1 MKHPVK
7 NKMNSLAMNKRMM
20 QLLAVTFFSV
30 STFAQQPPAAPGGTG
45 NTTAPQPPAVKSGPR
60 PYKEVITAKAVTTTG
75 LFMVHRVEDKTFFEI
90 PDSLFNRDL
99 LIICRLAK
107 AGADMRSGNSM
118 NGYAGDILN
127 QSVVRFEKGP
137 NNKIFI
143 RDMSFSE
150 RSKDSAS
157 DMYRAVMNSN
167 IQPIAMAFD
176 VRANRKDSLTGVQHT
191 VIDMT
196 DIVNGDNDLF
206 FWGGAKGKFSIG
218 GYQPDKSYLQYV
230 KAFPINTEI
239 RTVKTYTKA
248 GGGSANLFNGVLTT
262 NTPAPKLV
270 TVELNTSIVILP
282 AVPMQPRYAD
292 DRVGYFSTTYTDFDA
307 NPQGIKRISFAE
319 RWRLEP
325 KKEDAEKYKR
335 GELVEPEKPII
346 IYIDPETPAKWV
358 PYLIQGINDWQAAF
372 EKAGFKNAIIGKMA
386 PTPQEDSTWSLED
399 ARHSAIVYKPSAV
412 PNASGPHIV
421 DPRSGEVIETHI
433 NWYHN
438 VMKLVHDWYFV
449 QTAAVDTAARTMH
462 FSDALMGQ
470 LIRFVSSHEVGHTLG
485 LMHNFGSSSATPV
498 EKLRD
503 KKWVEANGHTAS
515 IMDYARFN
523 YVAQPEDSISETG
536 LFPRIGE
543 YDKWAI
549 EWGYRLIP
557 GINNAAEEIP
567 VLNKWI
573 IAKANDK
580 RYWFG
585 NEMSQEDPRS
595 QNEDLG
601 DNAMK
606 AGEYGIKNLKRI
618 MTHLVEWTKEENEGY
633 DNLQT
638 MHVQVFQ
645 QFNRYVGHVL
655 KNIGGRYETVKS
667 VEQPGAVYEPVA
679 EAVQAEAMRFIQQQ
693 VFITPMWLLDKKILA
708 YTGSFPLEII
718 NNLQDGTLNRLISTV
733 TFSRLINNESLNSK
747 TYTINEFFHD
757 LQKGV
762 WGELDSKT
770 PIDLYRRN
778 LQKLYVDRMSVYL
791 TPASA
796 TTTVKPSE
804 VTAIVRSHLG
814 MLRAKMRTALI
825 SATDS
830 STRNHLQDLVV
841 KIDETLN
848 VK

>member
-1 MKHPVK
+1 MRNPLK
-7 NKMNSLAMNKRMM
+7 NKMNSLVMNKRMI
-20 QLLAVTFFSV
+20 QLLAVPFFSV
-30 STFAQQPPAAPGGTG
+30 STFAQQPPAAPGGAG
-45 NTTAPQPPAVKSGPR
+45 NTTGQQPPAVKAGPK

-75 LFMVHRVEDKTFFEI
+75 LFMVHRIEDKTFFEI

-107 AGADMRSGNSM
+107 AGADMRSGNGM
-118 NGYAGDILN
+118 TGYAGDILN
-127 QSVVRFEKGP
+127 QSVIRFEKGP

-167 IQPIAMAFD
+167 IQPIAMAFE
-176 VRANRKDSLTGVQHT
+176 VRANRKDSLTGVQHS

-248 GGGSANLFNGVLTT
+248 GGNSANLFNGVLTT
-262 NTPAPKLV
+262 NTPAPKQV

-292 DRVGYFSTTYTDFDA
+292 DRVGYFSTSYTDFDA

-335 GELVEPEKPII
+335 GELVEPAQPII

-485 LMHNFGSSSATPV
+485 LMHNFGSSSSTPV

-523 YVAQPEDSISETG
+523 YVAQPEDSISEMG

-557 GINNAAEEIP
+557 GVNNATEEIP

-633 DNLQT
+633 ENLQT

-645 QFNRYVGHVL
+645 QYNRYVGHVL

-693 VFITPMWLLDKKILA
+693 VFTTPTWLLDKKILA

-718 NNLQDGTLNRLISTV
+718 NTLQDGTLGRLISTP

-747 TYTINEFFHD
+747 TYTLSELFTD

-762 WGELDSKT
+762 WGELETRT

-778 LQKLYVDRMSVYL
+778 LQKIYIDKMSFYL
-791 TPASA
+791 TPVTA
-796 TTTVKPSE
+796 TTTVKPTE
-804 VTAIVRSHLG
+804 VTAIVRAHLG
-814 MLRAKMRTALI
+814 TLRAKMRTALI
-825 SATDS
+825 TAPDS
-830 STRNHLQDLVV
+830 STKNHLQDLVI
-841 KIDETLN
+841 KIDETLS

>member
-1 MKHPVK
+1 MKHLLV
-7 NKMNSLAMNKRMM
+7 NKMNRIAMYKQML
-20 QLLAVTFFSV
+20 QLLTVTFFSA
-30 STFAQQPPAAPGGTG
+30 STMAQQPAPAAGSGNGPG
-45 NTTAPQPPAVKSGPR
+45 QPPVVKAGPK
-60 PYKEVITAKAVTTTG
+60 PYKEVITAKAVTTSG
-75 LFMVHRVEDKTFFEI
+75 LFTVHRVEDKVYFEI
-90 PDSLFNRDL
+90 VDSLFNCDL
-99 LIICRLAK
+99 LIISRLAK
-107 AGADMRSGNSM
+107 AAADMRSDNSM
-118 NGYAGDILN
+118 SGYAGDILN
-127 QSVVRFEKGP
+127 QSVIRFEKGP

-143 RDMSFSE
+143 REISYSE
-150 RSKDSAS
+150 RTKDSTS
-157 DMYRAVMNSN
+157 DMFRAVMNSN
-167 IQPIAMAFD
+167 IQPISLAFD
-176 VRANRKDSLTGVQHT
+176 MRAMRKDSVTGVQHT
-191 VIDMT
+191 VIELT
-196 DIVNGDNDLF
+196 DIINGDNDLF
-206 FWGGAKGKFSIG
+206 FWGGVKGKFGIG
-218 GYQPDKSYLQYV
+218 GYQPDKSYLLNI
-230 KAFPINTEI
+230 KSFPINTEI
-239 RTVKTYTKA
+239 RTVKTYSKVA
-248 GGGSANLFNGVLTT
+248 NNSANLFNGVLTV
-262 NTPAPKLV
+262 NTPAAKQA
-270 TVELNTSIVILP
+270 TVELNTSIVLLP
-282 AVPMQPRYAD
+282 KKPMQARYAD
-292 DRVGYFSTTYTDFDA
+292 ERVGYFYTSYTDFDA
-307 NPQGIKRISFAE
+307 NPQGVKRVSFAE

-325 KKEDAEKYKR
+325 RKEDLEKYKR
-335 GELVEPEKPII
+335 GELVEPEKPIV

-358 PYLIQGINDWQAAF
+358 PYLVQGINDWQVAF
-372 EKAGFKNAIIGKMA
+372 ERAGFKNAIIGKMA
-386 PTPQEDSTWSLED
+386 PGAAEDSSWSLED

-449 QTAAVDTAARTMH
+449 QTAAVDTAARKMH
-462 FSDALMGQ
+462 FSDELMGQ

-485 LMHNFGSSSATPV
+485 LMHNFGSSSTTPV

-523 YVAQPEDSISETG
+523 YVAQPEDSIAEAG

-557 GINNAAEEIP
+557 GVKTAAEEIP

-573 IAKANDK
+573 IERSNDK

-585 NEMSQEDPRS
+585 YESSQEDPRS

-633 DNLQT
+633 DNLRA

-645 QFNRYVGHVL
+645 QFSRYVGHVL
-655 KNIGGRYETVKS
+655 KNIGGRYETFKS
-667 VEQPGAVYEPVA
+667 VEQPGAVYEPVPA
-679 EAVQAEAMRFIQQQ
+679 AVQAEAMRFIQQQ
-693 VFITPMWLLDKKILA
+693 VFTTPNWLVDKKILS

-718 NNLQDGTLNRLISTV
+718 GALQENTLSKLMGSQ
-733 TFSRLINNESLNSK
+733 TFNRLINNESLNNN
-747 TYTINEFFHD
+747 TYTINNLFTD

-762 WGELDSKT
+762 WGELDTKA

-778 LQKLYVDRMSVYL
+778 LQKVYIDKMVLFL
-791 TPASA
+791 TPAA
-796 TTTVKPSE
+796 NTPVKVSE
-804 VTAIVRSHLG
+804 VTSVLRANLVT
-814 MLRAKMRTALI
+814 LRAKMKTALLTV
-825 SATDS
+825 TDNM
-830 STRNHLQDLVV
+830 TRYHLNDLLN
-841 KIDETLN
+841 KIDNTLI